1 MTHKVKLINY
11 LISNLG
17 DLGQKVVISELL
29 FFQIKDSKGV
39 LPSAAHILKWEQYRE
54 DEHRTSNPNS
64 TADLTKWDLFLEY
77 ENGST
82 HEKNQSVK

>member
-54 DEHRTSNPNS
+54 DDMYIHEAFHIFKNS
-64 TADLTKWDLFLEY
+64 
-77 ENGST
+77 
-82 HEKNQSVK
+82 H